1 MSDLNDLDRDELE
14 MLSQYIQNQQQVI
27 NELTEKNMQLT
38 TEIQVQRLR
47 IKELEQINNLKHKP
61 KRRTSPFVLE
71 RLNQRYC
78 FLINKLKQFKLNG
91 K

>member
-38 TEIQVQRLR
+38 TEIQVQK
-47 IKELEQINNLKHKP
+47 I
-61 KRRTSPFVLE
+61 TY
-71 RLNQRYC
+71 QRA
-78 FLINKLKQFKLNG
+78 
-91 K
+91 

>member
-1 MSDLNDLDRDELE
+1 MGNLNDLDRDELE

-47 IKELEQINNLKHKP
+47 IKELEQINNLKTKH

-71 RLNQRYC
+71 RLNQA
-78 FLINKLKQFKLNG
+78 LKDSEKKWLQ
-91 K
+91 

>member
-1 MSDLNDLDRDELE
+1 MSEVNELDRDELA
-14 MLSQYIQNQQQVI
+14 MLSQYIQNQQDVI
-27 NELTEKNMQLT
+27 NDLTQRNMQLT

-71 RLNQRYC
+71 RLNQA
-78 FLINKLKQFKLNG
+78 IKD
-91 K
+91 

>member
-27 NELTEKNMQLT
+27 NDLTERNMQLT

-47 IKELEQINNLKHKP
+47 IKELEQINNLKSRP

-71 RLNQRYC
+71 RLQDA
-78 FLINKLKQFKLNG
+78 IKD
-91 K
+91 

>member
-47 IKELEQINNLKHKP
+47 IKELEQINKLKSRP
-61 KRRTSPFVLE
+61 KKRTSPFVLE
-71 RLNQRYC
+71 RLQDA
-78 FLINKLKQFKLNG
+78 INE
-91 K
+91 

>member
-1 MSDLNDLDRDELE
+1 MSDLNDLERDELE

-47 IKELEQINNLKHKP
+47 IKELEQKNNLKNKP
-61 KRRTSPFVLE
+61 KRRTSPIVLE
-71 RLNQRYC
+71 RLNQA
-78 FLINKLKQFKLNG
+78 IKD
-91 K
+91 

>member
-1 MSDLNDLDRDELE
+1 MSDLNDLDKDEME
-14 MLSQYIQNQQQVI
+14 MLSQYIQNQQQII

-47 IKELEQINNLKHKP
+47 IKELEQINNIKSRH

-71 RLNQRYC
+71 RLQHA
-78 FLINKLKQFKLNG
+78 IKE
-91 K
+91 